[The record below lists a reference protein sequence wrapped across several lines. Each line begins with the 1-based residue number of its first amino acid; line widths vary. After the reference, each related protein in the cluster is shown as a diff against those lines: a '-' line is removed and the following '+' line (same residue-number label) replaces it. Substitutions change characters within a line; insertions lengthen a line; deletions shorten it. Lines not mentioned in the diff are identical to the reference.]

1 MRRTSIDARCRD
13 IGWSFFSV
21 RFSVFSVSP
30 FVNPRSLR
38 KLRYLYTRGTLRC
51 HVIRVALIGYGYA
64 GRTFHAP
71 LIRATHGLELVLVN
85 SRNAQQVHA
94 DLPDVAVVSSATDV
108 YVNPS
113 VDLVVIATPN
123 DTHVAIATAAIR
135 AGKHVIV
142 EKPFAPTL
150 DEARD
155 LMALAHRTGRV
166 LAVFHNRRWDG
177 DFLALRDLISRSVLG
192 DVTHFESH
200 FDRYRPQVRVRWRE
214 QPGAGS
220 GLWYD
225 LGPHLVDQSLQLFGL
240 PNCVLASLAAQRPG
254 AQTDDWA
261 HVLLDYGRLQVILH
275 VSLLVAARLPRFIV
289 HGQIASWVKYGFD
302 PQERQL
308 IAASRRG
315 DDSGG
320 EREHAMYI
328 DAVTDS
334 QNETPIRHGD
344 YGQFYSQLRDALNG
358 AGPNPVPPSQA
369 LAVTAVVET
378 AVRSSAER
386 RAVPLPLTVSEARDF
401 AM

>member
-1 MRRTSIDARCRD
+1 MPTNTPRPCDRSSCDGSQETEQAEATDSQTEEQRNRGRTENTVRRAMPRHRMVVLLR
-13 IGWSFFSV
+13 SFL
-21 RFSVFSVSP
+21 RFSVSP

-135 AGKHVIV
+135 AGKHVVV

-150 DEARD
+150 GEARD

-192 DVTHFESH
+192 NVTHS
-200 FDRYRPQVRVRWRE
+200 
-214 QPGAGS
+214 
-220 GLWYD
+220 
-225 LGPHLVDQSLQLFGL
+225 
-240 PNCVLASLAAQRPG
+240 
-254 AQTDDWA
+254 
-261 HVLLDYGRLQVILH
+261 
-275 VSLLVAARLPRFIV
+275 
-289 HGQIASWVKYGFD
+289 
-302 PQERQL
+302 
-308 IAASRRG
+308 
-315 DDSGG
+315 
-320 EREHAMYI
+320 
-328 DAVTDS
+328 
-334 QNETPIRHGD
+334 
-344 YGQFYSQLRDALNG
+344 
-358 AGPNPVPPSQA
+358 
-369 LAVTAVVET
+369 
-378 AVRSSAER
+378 
-386 RAVPLPLTVSEARDF
+386 
-401 AM
+401 